1 MAYNVKDNEGCK
13 RTESTFFLKR
23 KIKLNT
29 MQCNDLKVTKNEKKL
44 ETKKVLKQHS
54 NKPPL

>member
-13 RTESTFFLKR
+13 RTESTFFKKR

-29 MQCNDLKVTKNEKKL
+29 MQCNDLKVTKNEKK
-44 ETKKVLKQHS
+44 
-54 NKPPL
+54 